1 MSIDYNKEDH
11 QDLSPSNIL
20 ANIDIVNTKMNNKET
35 AMVNINEVTDSKIEI
50 KPKPQNVA
58 KSEEDPLIDY
68 IHSSR
73 NITSICQLNNGTIVS
88 CSNDKSIIIGEHII
102 NNSHDD
108 WIIKVISLPNNRIA
122 SCSWDETIK
131 IWTLSSDIPFKVLK
145 GHQDKINSILYVKE
159 KDILISGS
167 LDTLF
172 CISIYNILF
181 GYINY
186 FFSA

>member
-1 MSIDYNKEDH
+1 
-11 QDLSPSNIL
+11 
-20 ANIDIVNTKMNNKET
+20 MNNNYHCDITLEGH
-35 AMVNINEVTDSKIEI
+35 TDCVYYISQLDNNK
-50 KPKPQNVA
+50 
-58 KSEEDPLIDY
+58 LI
-68 IHSSR
+68 
-73 NITSICQLNNGTIVS
+73 
-88 CSNDKSIIIGEHII
+88 
-102 NNSHDD
+102 
-108 WIIKVISLPNNRIA
+108 

-159 KDILISGS
+159 KDMLISGS

-186 FFSA
+186 FFSV

>member
-50 KPKPQNVA
+50 KPKPQNVE

-102 NNSHDD
+102 NNAHDD

-145 GHQDKINSILYVKE
+145 GHQDRINSILYVKE

-181 GYINY
+181 RYINY

>member
-50 KPKPQNVA
+50 KPKPQNVE

-88 CSNDKSIIIGEHII
+88 CSNDKSIIIGKHII

-145 GHQDKINSILYVKE
+145 GHQDKINSILDVKE
-159 KDILISGS
+159 KVARLVK
-167 LDTLF
+167 
-172 CISIYNILF
+172 
-181 GYINY
+181 
-186 FFSA
+186 